1 MKRIRQCILFLLVLV
16 LCGGLWVRSN
26 RLYFSPEA
34 AFHGAERGLRYGPS
48 EEILL
53 TYPRGD
59 GSQIYV
65 GKWNNGL
72 SVIPVEQYLGLFWRM
87 SNGVSVEGY
96 RTLYGDVDA
105 MLTEENMLVGL
116 SLLTEVT
123 EVTCLFY
130 SMADEVEDLK
140 SVKEITLPVAENGF
154 FHEKM
159 DFPQA
164 NPGLFYVGYVEGRTE
179 TGEVVYRNG
188 QDEDG
193 KYYDAE
199 GHQPQVSSVGGWAD
213 ENINE
218 RIARP

>member
-96 RTLYGDVDA
+96 STLYGDVDA

-116 SLLTEVT
+116 SLLPEVT

-164 NPGLFYVGYVEGRTE
+164 NPGMFYVGYVEGRTE

-199 GHQPQVSSVGGWAD
+199 GHQPPVSSVGGWAD

>member
-1 MKRIRQCILFLLVLV
+1 MKRIRQCMLFLLVLV
-16 LCGGLWVRSN
+16 LCGGLWIRSN

-87 SNGVSVEGY
+87 STGVSVEGY
-96 RTLYGDVDA
+96 RTLYGNVDA

-116 SLLTEVT
+116 SLLPEVT

-130 SMADEVEDLK
+130 SMEDEVEDLK
-140 SVKEITLPVAENGF
+140 PVEEISLPVAENGF

-159 DFPQA
+159 DFPQEKA
-164 NPGLFYVGYVEGRTE
+164 DMFYVGYVEGRTE

-199 GHQPQVSSVGGWAD
+199 GHQPMIFSIGGWAY
-213 ENINE
+213 ENIE
-218 RIARP
+218 DRKAR

>member
-1 MKRIRQCILFLLVLV
+1 MKRIRQCMLFLLVLV
-16 LCGGLWVRSN
+16 LCGGLWIRSN

-48 EEILL
+48 KEILL

-72 SVIPVEQYLGLFWRM
+72 SVIPVEPYLGLFWRM
-87 SNGVSVEGY
+87 STGVSVEGY

-105 MLTEENMLVGL
+105 MLTAENVLVGL
-116 SLLTEVT
+116 SLLPEVT

-130 SMADEVEDLK
+130 SMEDEVEDLK
-140 SVKEITLPVAENGF
+140 PVKEISLPVAENGF

-159 DFPQA
+159 DFPQEKA
-164 NPGLFYVGYVEGRTE
+164 DMFYVGYVEGRTE

-199 GHQPQVSSVGGWAD
+199 GHQPMIFSIGGWAY
-213 ENINE
+213 ENIE
-218 RIARP
+218 DRKAR

>member
-1 MKRIRQCILFLLVLV
+1 MKRIRQCMLFLLVLV
-16 LCGGLWVRSN
+16 LCGGLWIRSN

-65 GKWNNGL
+65 GKWNKGL
-72 SVIPVEQYLGLFWRM
+72 SVIPVEPYLGLFWRM
-87 SNGVSVEGY
+87 STNVPVEGY
-96 RTLYGDVDA
+96 HILYEDVDA

-116 SLLTEVT
+116 SLLPEVT
-123 EVTCLFY
+123 EVNCLFY
-130 SMADEVEDLK
+130 SMEDEVEDLK
-140 SVKEITLPVAENGF
+140 PVEEISLPVAENGF

-159 DFPQA
+159 DFPQEKSDM
-164 NPGLFYVGYVEGRTE
+164 FYVGYVEGRTE

-199 GHQPQVSSVGGWAD
+199 GHQPMIFSIGGWAY
-213 ENINE
+213 ENIE
-218 RIARP
+218 DRKAR

>member
-16 LCGGLWVRSN
+16 LCGGLWIRSN

-116 SLLTEVT
+116 SLLPEVT

-140 SVKEITLPVAENGF
+140 PVKEITLPVAENGF

-164 NPGLFYVGYVEGRTE
+164 NPGMFYVGYVEGRTE

-199 GHQPQVSSVGGWAD
+199 GYQPRVSSVGGWAD

>member
-96 RTLYGDVDA
+96 STLYGDVDA

-116 SLLTEVT
+116 SLLPEVT

-140 SVKEITLPVAENGF
+140 PVKEITLPVAENGF

-164 NPGLFYVGYVEGRTE
+164 NPGMFYVGYVEGRTE

-188 QDEDG
+188 QDKDG

>member
-1 MKRIRQCILFLLVLV
+1 MLFLLVLV
-16 LCGGLWVRSN
+16 LCGGLWIRSN

-72 SVIPVEQYLGLFWRM
+72 SVIPVEPYLGLFWRM
-87 SNGVSVEGY
+87 STNVPVEGY
-96 RTLYGDVDA
+96 HTLYGDVDA

-116 SLLTEVT
+116 SLLPEVT

-130 SMADEVEDLK
+130 SMEDEVEDLK
-140 SVKEITLPVAENGF
+140 SVEEISLPVAENGF
-154 FHEKM
+154 FHEKI
-159 DFPQA
+159 DFPQEKA
-164 NPGLFYVGYVEGRTE
+164 DMFYVGYVEGRTE

-199 GHQPQVSSVGGWAD
+199 GHQPMIFSIGGWAY
-213 ENINE
+213 ENIE
-218 RIARP
+218 DRKAR

>member
-116 SLLTEVT
+116 SLLPEVT

-140 SVKEITLPVAENGF
+140 PVKEITLPVAENGF

-164 NPGLFYVGYVEGRTE
+164 NPGMFYVGYVEGRTE

-188 QDEDG
+188 QDKDG

>member
-1 MKRIRQCILFLLVLV
+1 MKRIRQCMLFLLVLV
-16 LCGGLWVRSN
+16 LCGGLWIRSN

-72 SVIPVEQYLGLFWRM
+72 SVIPVEPYLGLFWRM
-87 SNGVSVEGY
+87 STGVSVEGY

-116 SLLTEVT
+116 SLLSEVT

-130 SMADEVEDLK
+130 SMEDEVEDLK
-140 SVKEITLPVAENGF
+140 PVEEITLPVAENGF
-154 FHEKM
+154 FYEKM
-159 DFPQA
+159 DFPQEKA
-164 NPGLFYVGYVEGRTE
+164 DMFYVGYVEGRTE

-188 QDEDG
+188 QDEEG

-199 GHQPQVSSVGGWAD
+199 GHQPMIFSIGGWAY
-213 ENINE
+213 ENIE
-218 RIARP
+218 DGKAR

>member
-116 SLLTEVT
+116 SLLPEVT

-140 SVKEITLPVAENGF
+140 PVKEITLPVAENGF

-164 NPGLFYVGYVEGRTE
+164 NPGMFYVGYVEGRTE

>member
-1 MKRIRQCILFLLVLV
+1 MKRIRQCMLFLLVLV
-16 LCGGLWVRSN
+16 LCGGLWIRSN

-72 SVIPVEQYLGLFWRM
+72 SMIPVEQYLGLFWRM
-87 SNGVSVEGY
+87 STNVPVEGY
-96 RTLYGDVDA
+96 RTLYGNVDA

-116 SLLTEVT
+116 SLLPEVT

-130 SMADEVEDLK
+130 SMEDEVEDLK
-140 SVKEITLPVAENGF
+140 PVEEITLPVAENGF

-159 DFPQA
+159 DFPQEKA
-164 NPGLFYVGYVEGRTE
+164 DMFYVGYIEGRTE

-199 GHQPQVSSVGGWAD
+199 GHQPMIFSIGGWAY
-213 ENINE
+213 ENIE
-218 RIARP
+218 DRKAR

>member
-116 SLLTEVT
+116 SLLPEVT

-140 SVKEITLPVAENGF
+140 PVKEITLPVAENGF

-164 NPGLFYVGYVEGRTE
+164 NSGMFYVGYVEGRTE

-188 QDEDG
+188 QDKDG

>member
-1 MKRIRQCILFLLVLV
+1 MKRIRQCMLLLLVLV
-16 LCGGLWVRSN
+16 LCGGLWIRSN

-87 SNGVSVEGY
+87 STGVSVEGY
-96 RTLYGDVDA
+96 RTLYGNVDA
-105 MLTEENMLVGL
+105 MLTKENMLVGL
-116 SLLTEVT
+116 SLLPEVT

-130 SMADEVEDLK
+130 SMEDEVEDLK
-140 SVKEITLPVAENGF
+140 PVEEISLPVAENGF

-159 DFPQA
+159 DFPQEKA
-164 NPGLFYVGYVEGRTE
+164 DMFYVGYVEGRTE

-199 GHQPQVSSVGGWAD
+199 GHQPMIFSIGGWAY
-213 ENINE
+213 ENIE
-218 RIARP
+218 DRKAR

>member
-1 MKRIRQCILFLLVLV
+1 MKRIRQCMLFLLVLV
-16 LCGGLWVRSN
+16 LCGGLWIRSN

-87 SNGVSVEGY
+87 STGVSVEGY
-96 RTLYGDVDA
+96 RTLYGNVDA

-116 SLLTEVT
+116 SLLPEVT

-130 SMADEVEDLK
+130 SMEDEVEDLK
-140 SVKEITLPVAENGF
+140 PVEEITLPVAENGF

-159 DFPQA
+159 DFPQEKSDM
-164 NPGLFYVGYVEGRTE
+164 FYVGYVEGRTE

-199 GHQPQVSSVGGWAD
+199 GHQPMIFSIGGWAY
-213 ENINE
+213 ENIE
-218 RIARP
+218 DRKAR

>member
-1 MKRIRQCILFLLVLV
+1 MKRIRQCMLFLLVLV
-16 LCGGLWVRSN
+16 LCGGLWIRSN

-87 SNGVSVEGY
+87 STGVSVEGY

-116 SLLTEVT
+116 SLLPEVT

-130 SMADEVEDLK
+130 SMEDEVEDLK
-140 SVKEITLPVAENGF
+140 PVEEISLPVEENGF

-159 DFPQA
+159 DFPQEKA
-164 NPGLFYVGYVEGRTE
+164 DMFYVGYIEGRTE

-199 GHQPQVSSVGGWAD
+199 GHQPMIFSIGGWAY
-213 ENINE
+213 ENIE
-218 RIARP
+218 DRKAR

>member
-1 MKRIRQCILFLLVLV
+1 M
-16 LCGGLWVRSN
+16 
-26 RLYFSPEA
+26 
-34 AFHGAERGLRYGPS
+34 
-48 EEILL
+48 
-53 TYPRGD
+53 
-59 GSQIYV
+59 
-65 GKWNNGL
+65 
-72 SVIPVEQYLGLFWRM
+72 IPVEQYLGLFWRM

-116 SLLTEVT
+116 SLLPEVT

-140 SVKEITLPVAENGF
+140 PVKEITLPVAENGF

-159 DFPQA
+159 DFSQA
-164 NPGLFYVGYVEGRTE
+164 NPGMFYVGYVEGRTE

>member
-1 MKRIRQCILFLLVLV
+1 MKRIRQCMLFLLVLV
-16 LCGGLWVRSN
+16 LCGSLWVRSN

-59 GSQIYV
+59 GNQIYV

-72 SVIPVEQYLGLFWRM
+72 SVIPVEPYLGLFWQM
-87 SNGVSVEGY
+87 STDVPVEGY
-96 RTLYGDVDA
+96 HILYGDVDA
-105 MLTEENMLVGL
+105 MLTKESVLVGL
-116 SLLTEVT
+116 SLLPEVT

-130 SMADEVEDLK
+130 SMEDEVEDLK
-140 SVKEITLPVAENGF
+140 PVEEITLPVAENGF
-154 FHEKM
+154 FYEKM
-159 DFPQA
+159 DFPQEKA
-164 NPGLFYVGYVEGRTE
+164 DMFYVGYIEGRTE
-179 TGEVVYRNG
+179 TGEVVCRNG

-199 GHQPQVSSVGGWAD
+199 GHRPTIFSIGGWAY
-213 ENINE
+213 ENIE
-218 RIARP
+218 DRKAR

>member
-16 LCGGLWVRSN
+16 FCGGLWVRSN

-96 RTLYGDVDA
+96 STLYGDVDA

-116 SLLTEVT
+116 SLLPEVT

-140 SVKEITLPVAENGF
+140 PVKEITLPVAENGF

-159 DFPQA
+159 DFQQE
-164 NPGLFYVGYVEGRTE
+164 NPGMFYVGYVEGRTE

>member
-1 MKRIRQCILFLLVLV
+1 MKRIKQCVVFLLVLI

-72 SVIPVEQYLGLFWRM
+72 SVIPVEPYLGLFWRM
-87 SNGVSVEGY
+87 STDVDVEGY
-96 RTLYGDVDA
+96 HSMYGDVDA
-105 MLTEENMLVGL
+105 RLTKESVLVGL
-116 SLLTEVT
+116 SLLPEVT

-130 SMADEVEDLK
+130 SMEDEVEDLK
-140 SVKEITLPVAENGF
+140 PVEEITLPVAENGF
-154 FHEKM
+154 FLSLIH
-159 DFPQA
+159 
-164 NPGLFYVGYVEGRTE
+164 
-179 TGEVVYRNG
+179 
-188 QDEDG
+188 
-193 KYYDAE
+193 
-199 GHQPQVSSVGGWAD
+199 
-213 ENINE
+213 I
-218 RIARP
+218 

>member
-1 MKRIRQCILFLLVLV
+1 MKRIRQCMMFLLVLV
-16 LCGGLWVRSN
+16 LCGGLWIRSN

-87 SNGVSVEGY
+87 STGVSVEGY
-96 RTLYGDVDA
+96 RTLYGNVDA

-116 SLLTEVT
+116 SLLPEVT

-130 SMADEVEDLK
+130 SMEDEVEDLK
-140 SVKEITLPVAENGF
+140 PVEEITLPVAENGF

-159 DFPQA
+159 DFPQEKA
-164 NPGLFYVGYVEGRTE
+164 DMFYVGYIEGRTE

-199 GHQPQVSSVGGWAD
+199 GHQPMIFSIGGWAY
-213 ENINE
+213 ENIE
-218 RIARP
+218 DRKAR

>member
-1 MKRIRQCILFLLVLV
+1 MKRIRQCMLFLLVLV
-16 LCGGLWVRSN
+16 LCGGLWIRSN

-34 AFHGAERGLRYGPS
+34 AFHGAERGLCYGPS

-87 SNGVSVEGY
+87 STGVSVEGY

-105 MLTEENMLVGL
+105 MLTKESVLVGL
-116 SLLTEVT
+116 SLLPEVT
-123 EVTCLFY
+123 EVNCLFY
-130 SMADEVEDLK
+130 SMEDEVEDLK
-140 SVKEITLPVAENGF
+140 PVEEISLPVAENGF

-159 DFPQA
+159 DFPQEKSDM
-164 NPGLFYVGYVEGRTE
+164 FYVGYVEGRTE

-199 GHQPQVSSVGGWAD
+199 GHQPMIFSIGGWAY
-213 ENINE
+213 ENIE
-218 RIARP
+218 DRKAR

>member
-1 MKRIRQCILFLLVLV
+1 MKRIRQCMLFLLVLV

-87 SNGVSVEGY
+87 STGVSVEGY

-116 SLLTEVT
+116 SLLPEVT

-130 SMADEVEDLK
+130 SMEDEVEDLK
-140 SVKEITLPVAENGF
+140 PVEEISLPVAENGF

-159 DFPQA
+159 DFPQEKA
-164 NPGLFYVGYVEGRTE
+164 DMFYVGYIEGRTE

-193 KYYDAE
+193 KYYDAD
-199 GHQPQVSSVGGWAD
+199 GHQPMIFSIGGWAY
-213 ENINE
+213 ENIE
-218 RIARP
+218 DRKAR

>member
-96 RTLYGDVDA
+96 STLYGDVDA

-116 SLLTEVT
+116 SLLPEVT

-140 SVKEITLPVAENGF
+140 PVKEITLPVAENGF

-164 NPGLFYVGYVEGRTE
+164 NPGMFYVGYVEGRTE

>member
-1 MKRIRQCILFLLVLV
+1 MKRIRQCMLFLLVLV
-16 LCGGLWVRSN
+16 LCGGLWIRSN

-87 SNGVSVEGY
+87 STGVSVEGY
-96 RTLYGDVDA
+96 RTLYGNVDA

-116 SLLTEVT
+116 SLLPKVT

-130 SMADEVEDLK
+130 SMEDEVEDLK
-140 SVKEITLPVAENGF
+140 PVEEITLPVAENGF

-159 DFPQA
+159 DFPQEKA
-164 NPGLFYVGYVEGRTE
+164 DMFYVGYVEGRTE

-199 GHQPQVSSVGGWAD
+199 GHQPMIFSIGGWAY
-213 ENINE
+213 ENIE
-218 RIARP
+218 DRKAR

>member
-1 MKRIRQCILFLLVLV
+1 MKRIRQCMLFLLVLV

-87 SNGVSVEGY
+87 STGVSVEGY

-116 SLLTEVT
+116 SLLPKVT

-130 SMADEVEDLK
+130 SMEDEVEDLK
-140 SVKEITLPVAENGF
+140 PVEEISLPVAENGF

-159 DFPQA
+159 DFPQEKSDM
-164 NPGLFYVGYVEGRTE
+164 FYVGYIEGRTE

-199 GHQPQVSSVGGWAD
+199 GHQPMIFSIGGWAY
-213 ENINE
+213 ENIE
-218 RIARP
+218 DRKAR

>member
-1 MKRIRQCILFLLVLV
+1 MLFLLVLV
-16 LCGGLWVRSN
+16 LCGGLWIRSN

-72 SVIPVEQYLGLFWRM
+72 SMIPVEQYLGLFWRM
-87 SNGVSVEGY
+87 STGVSVEGY

-116 SLLTEVT
+116 SLLPEVT

-130 SMADEVEDLK
+130 SMEDEVEDLK
-140 SVKEITLPVAENGF
+140 PVEEISLPVAENGF
-154 FHEKM
+154 FYEKM
-159 DFPQA
+159 DFPQEKA
-164 NPGLFYVGYVEGRTE
+164 DMFYVGYVEGRTE

-199 GHQPQVSSVGGWAD
+199 GHQPMIFSIGGWAY
-213 ENINE
+213 ENIE
-218 RIARP
+218 DRKAR